1 MENMSPPRPDQVD
14 RQIARI
20 RTLLADLEAT
30 YRLAYEVGYSC
41 VQARDGIR
49 RGRAATAD
57 PTASTAL
64 AGALQDERQLVG
76 AAATRIKEAQ
86 RALQGAVRDARDAL
100 RIVADAGVDASS
112 EGGGPLVTRAEL
124 EALRGIRARHE
135 GAQERGR
142 RDLRN
147 GQWVDLA

>member
-1 MENMSPPRPDQVD
+1 MSLPRPDQVD

-41 VQARDGIR
+41 VQAPDGIR

-57 PTASTAL
+57 PTASAAL

-100 RIVADAGVDASS
+100 RIVANAGTDTA
-112 EGGGPLVTRAEL
+112 GDIGGPLVTRAEL
-124 EALRGIRARHE
+124 EAARRNRARHQ
-135 GAQERGR
+135 GAQEHSRRG
-142 RDLRN
+142 LRN
-147 GQWVDLA
+147 GEWVDLA

>member
-14 RQIARI
+14 RQIDRI

-41 VQARDGIR
+41 PQAQDGIR
-49 RGRAATAD
+49 RGHAATAD
-57 PTASTAL
+57 PTASAAL

-100 RIVADAGVDASS
+100 RIVADASAATPGDF
-112 EGGGPLVTRAEL
+112 GGPLVTRAEL
-124 EALRGIRARHE
+124 EAARRIRARRE
-135 GAQERGR
+135 GAQERAR
-142 RDLRN
+142 RGLRN
-147 GQWVDLA
+147 GKWVDLA